1 MASDA
6 EQQRSDRI
14 LEFLVSKGL
23 HGCPVCAQGQFGVGP
38 EHVIISTPDPVE
50 GGRAEGAPVE
60 GSAVV
65 PVMCGNCGYTM
76 LFGTRV
82 LPNQGE

>member
-6 EQQRSDRI
+6 QQRSDRI
-14 LEFLVSKGL
+14 LDFLVSKGL
-23 HGCPVCAQGQFGVGP
+23 RGCPVCSQGQFGVGP
-38 EHVIISTPDPVE
+38 EHVLISTPDPDTV
-50 GGRAEGAPVE
+50 EGAPVE

-76 LFGTRV
+76 MFGTRM

>member
-6 EQQRSDRI
+6 KQQRSDRI
-14 LEFLVSKGL
+14 LEFVVSKGL
-23 HGCPVCAQGQFGVGP
+23 HGCPVCSQGQFSVGP
-38 EHVIISTPDPVE
+38 EHVLISTPDPDT
-50 GGRAEGAPVE
+50 AEGAPVE

-65 PVMCGNCGYTM
+65 PVMCANCGYTM
-76 LFGTRV
+76 LFGTRA

>member
-1 MASDA
+1 MSDA
-6 EQQRSDRI
+6 QQQRSDRI
-14 LEFLVSKGL
+14 LDFLVSKGL
-23 HGCPVCAQGQFGVGP
+23 RGCPVCSQGQFGVGP
-38 EHVIISTPDPVE
+38 EHVLISTPDPDTV
-50 GGRAEGAPVE
+50 EGAPVE

-76 LFGTRV
+76 LFGTRM

>member
-1 MASDA
+1 MASDP

-14 LEFLVSKGL
+14 LKSLTSKGL
-23 HGCPVCAQGQFGVGP
+23 HGCSVCSEGQFSVGP
-38 EHVIISTPDPVE
+38 EHVLIATPDPDT
-50 GGRAEGAPVE
+50 AEGAPVE

-76 LFGTRV
+76 LFSSRM
-82 LPNQGE
+82 LPNQGA

>member
-6 EQQRSDRI
+6 QQSRSDRI
-14 LEFLVSKGL
+14 LSYLVSKGL
-23 HGCPVCAQGQFGVGP
+23 QGCPVCAQGQISVGL
-38 EHVIISTPDPVE
+38 EHLIISTPDPDTV
-50 GGRAEGAPVE
+50 EGAPVE

-65 PVMCGNCGYTM
+65 PVMCGNCGCTL
-76 LFGTRV
+76 LFGTRM

>member
-6 EQQRSDRI
+6 EQQRGDRI
-14 LEFLVSKGL
+14 LRFLVSKGL
-23 HGCPVCAQGQFGVGP
+23 HGCPVCSQGQFSVGP
-38 EHVIISTPDPVE
+38 EHVIISTPDPTAGE
-50 GGRAEGAPVE
+50 GGPVE

-65 PVMCGNCGYTM
+65 PVMCSNCGYTL
-76 LFGTRV
+76 LFGTRM

>member
-6 EQQRSDRI
+6 QQQRSDRI
-14 LEFLVSKGL
+14 LQFLISKGL
-23 HGCPVCAQGQFGVGP
+23 HGCPVCSQGRFSVGP
-38 EHVIISTPDPVE
+38 EHLIISTPDPDTT
-50 GGRAEGAPVE
+50 EGALVE

-76 LFGTRV
+76 LFSPRMM
-82 LPNQGE
+82 PDQGE